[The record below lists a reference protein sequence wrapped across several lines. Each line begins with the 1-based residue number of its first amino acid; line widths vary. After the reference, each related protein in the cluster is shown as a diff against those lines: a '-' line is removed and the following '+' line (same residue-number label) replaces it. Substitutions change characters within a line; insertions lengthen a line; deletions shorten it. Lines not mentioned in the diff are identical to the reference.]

1 MCTRP
6 KKFTRQVI
14 GLEPKNGPVE
24 CQKVCKKNWD
34 ILIDVDLEDP
44 ETVKAAEA
52 LQAAYRVRKN
62 KKVLMVDNG
71 TGEDKHIGGFHLQLF
86 LFVFKFIYVLI

>member
-1 MCTRP
+1 M
-6 KKFTRQVI
+6 
-14 GLEPKNGPVE
+14 
-24 CQKVCKKNWD
+24 
-34 ILIDVDLEDP
+34 EDP

-86 LFVFKFIYVLI
+86 LFVFKFIAFQFKVISNYIVIEVL

>member
-1 MCTRP
+1 M
-6 KKFTRQVI
+6 V
-14 GLEPKNGPVE
+14 LSLKNGPVE
-24 CQKVCKKNWD
+24 CLKVWDKSWD
-34 ILIDVDLEDP
+34 ILIDIDLEDP

-86 LFVFKFIYVLI
+86 LFVFNFITF

>member
-1 MCTRP
+1 MCARP
-6 KKFTRQVI
+6 NFLPDRLLV
-14 GLEPKNGPVE
+14 LNLKNGPVE
-24 CQKVCKKNWD
+24 YSKVSGKSLD
-34 ILIDVDLEDP
+34 MLIDIDLEDP

-71 TGEDKHIGGFHLQLF
+71 TGEDKHIGGFHLQFFLF
-86 LFVFKFIYVLI
+86 LFKFIYVLI

>member
-1 MCTRP
+1 MS
-6 KKFTRQVI
+6 
-14 GLEPKNGPVE
+14 LKNGPVE
-24 CQKVCKKNWD
+24 CPKVCDKSWD
-34 ILIDVDLEDP
+34 ILIDIDLEDP

>member
-1 MCTRP
+1 MS
-6 KKFTRQVI
+6 
-14 GLEPKNGPVE
+14 LKNGPVE
-24 CQKVCKKNWD
+24 CPKVCDKSWD
-34 ILIDVDLEDP
+34 ILIDKDLEDP

-71 TGEDKHIGGFHLQLF
+71 TGEDKHIGGFYLQPF
-86 LFVFKFIYVLI
+86 LFVF

>member
-1 MCTRP
+1 MEWT
-6 KKFTRQVI
+6 I
-14 GLEPKNGPVE
+14 
-24 CQKVCKKNWD
+24 
-34 ILIDVDLEDP
+34 DLEDP

-52 LQAAYRVRKN
+52 LQLAYRVRKN

-86 LFVFKFIYVLI
+86 LFVPKFIYVLI

>member
-1 MCTRP
+1 MD
-6 KKFTRQVI
+6 
-14 GLEPKNGPVE
+14 GPLK
-24 CQKVCKKNWD
+24 CAKVCDKSWV
-34 ILIDVDLEDP
+34 ILIDIDLEDP

-52 LQAAYRVRKN
+52 LQAAFRGRKN

-86 LFVFKFIYVLI
+86 LFVFKFIYILI

>member
-1 MCTRP
+1 MSL
-6 KKFTRQVI
+6 KI
-14 GLEPKNGPVE
+14 GPVE
-24 CQKVCKKNWD
+24 CLKVFDKSWD
-34 ILIDVDLEDP
+34 ILIDKDLEDP

-86 LFVFKFIYVLI
+86 LFVFKFICVLI